1 MRNNT
6 CIVCSNEFEPR
17 AGKLYCSNACKQKA
31 FSDNKQQSELRE
43 EKDKE
48 TTLIKNKLEL
58 NFQEYQEYSKKYSDN
73 IENFQMF
80 CFFRKNLRG
89 NPSLDDIHDYIKS
102 FGGLNWW
109 ENFWQEENNP
119 AQIKYKEFQ
128 ARFFSDDVSIYFTCR
143 ANENKS
149 DNQNDE

>member
-48 TTLIKNKLEL
+48 TTLVKKHLEL
-58 NFQEYQEYSKKYSDN
+58 NFKEYQEYSNKYSDN

-89 NPSLDDIHDYIKS
+89 NPSLDDIHNYIKS
-102 FGGLNWW
+102 FGLNWW
-109 ENFWQEENNP
+109 FNFWHEENNP
-119 AQIKYKEFQ
+119 ARNKYIEFE
-128 ARFFSDDVSIYFTCR
+128 ATFFSDEVSVCFT
-143 ANENKS
+143 S
-149 DNQNDE
+149 GTNQNKTENQIDK